1 MVFYRLV
8 SAYEDKILGL
18 SKNREV
24 ITYLANRTFPEFID
38 HVILKGKTGHGINE
52 HWKPAYMHC
61 NFCQIDYNVVGRIE
75 KFEEYLGYIVENTN
89 LSTRISESNFST
101 MHIHSSGIHTISPT
115 EYEWNKKLKV
125 KKYFSSLSK
134 QQMTDLHDIYKID
147 FELFDYDFEEYF
159 R

>member
-8 SAYEDKILGL
+8 SSYEDKILGL

-24 ITYLANRTFPEFID
+24 IKYLANRTFPEFID
-38 HVILKGKTGHGINE
+38 YVISQGKKGHGINE

-75 KFEEYLGYIVENTN
+75 KFEEYLRYIVENTH
-89 LSTRISESNFST
+89 LSTRISGSNFST
-101 MHIHSSGIHTISPT
+101 LHIHSSGIHTISPT

-134 QQMTDLHDIYKID
+134 QQITDLHDIYNID
-147 FELFDYDFEEYF
+147 FELFDYDFEEYI